1 MLTIGNDAVENLILD
16 IKNIQRKLDNVT
28 IIKSLSAQVKAGDV
42 IALLGKNGAG
52 KTTLLETLLGFGF
65 PSFGGVKIFGEQAT
79 EMHGDVKQRIG
90 FVPQQDELLAG
101 FNGRE
106 HIDLFKAFRKTWNSD
121 LVDRL
126 VAEWLIPMD
135 IVVRKM
141 SVGQRQKLSILLAI
155 AHEPE
160 LLILDEPVA
169 SLDPVARRQF
179 LQQLIE
185 IAADEN
191 RAIIFSSH
199 IVSDMERVANQV
211 WMLQNGELSYQGGL
225 DELKESIARIT
236 ISAHE
241 DLPKNLGLDSV
252 VKQRVQGKQA
262 WVTLKNWQPE
272 QQDLIAKKFNADVH
286 VEFLSLEDI
295 FLELNA

>member
-1 MLTIGNDAVENLILD
+1 MENLILD
-16 IKNIQRKLDNVT
+16 IKNLQRKIDNVT
-28 IIKSLSAQVKAGDV
+28 IIKSLSAHVKAGDV

-52 KTTLLETLLGFGF
+52 KTTLLETLLGFSF
-65 PSFGGVKIFGEQAT
+65 PSFGSVQLWGANAT
-79 EMHGDVKQRIG
+79 EMKGDIKQRIG

-106 HIDLFKAFRKTWNSD
+106 HIDLFKAFRKTWNSE

-126 VAEWLIPMD
+126 VAEWLIPLD
-135 IVVRKM
+135 IAARKM

-179 LQQLIE
+179 LQQLVD

-225 DELKESIARIT
+225 DELKESIARLT
-236 ISAHE
+236 ISAKE
-241 DLPKNLGLDSV
+241 NLPTNLGLSNV
-252 VKQRVQGKQA
+252 VKQRIQGEKA
-262 WVTLKNWQPE
+262 WVTLKNWSPE
-272 QQDLIAKKFNADVH
+272 LQEKIAQQLNADVQ
-286 VEFLSLEDI
+286 VDYLSLEDI